1 VGDVNEA
8 VAGLEERQDL
18 LAQSARREALLRSA
32 SVLLAHRASLRA
44 VRILHS
50 EIRRAL
56 GEPEG
61 ALPFE
66 RYRSV
71 READE
76 EHRRLSAELARRCS
90 NGSGGLTW
98 QHLRRRVTVWG
109 SWAIVIGVFSLLT
122 LRYAYALWDKARWAR
137 ENPGGNWISRY
148 YPKLNFLGS
157 PVLRYDIA
165 IDHDWGKAPP
175 AESMARDNWSATWD
189 TCVRV
194 TADVALK
201 LKLSADD
208 KGALLVDDVPRIVV
222 SRPGAT
228 QETVQL
234 PPGVYHLQVQYQER
248 RRGAKVRLEGIE
260 SQGTDYYS
268 LQRPILEQEEIR
280 CEGARRK

>member
-1 VGDVNEA
+1 MGDVNEA
-8 VAGLEERQDL
+8 VARPEESQDL

-32 SVLLAHRASLRA
+32 SVLLARRASLRA
-44 VRILHS
+44 VRLLHS
-50 EIRRAL
+50 EIRRAW

-61 ALPFE
+61 ALRSE
-66 RYRSV
+66 SYRSV

-76 EHRRLSAELARRCS
+76 EHRRLSAEVARRRA
-90 NGSGGLTW
+90 NGAGELTW
-98 QHLRRRVTVWG
+98 QHVRRRMTLWG

-122 LRYAYALWDKARWAR
+122 LRYTFALWAKARWAR

-157 PVLRYDIA
+157 PVLRYDVA
-165 IDHDWGKAPP
+165 IDHNWGKAPP

-194 TADVALK
+194 SADVALK
-201 LKLSADD
+201 LRLSADD
-208 KGALLVDDVPRIVV
+208 RGSLLVDDVARIVV
-222 SRPGAT
+222 SRPGAKE
-228 QETVQL
+228 ETVQL
-234 PPGVYHLQVQYQER
+234 PPGVYHLQVQYEER

-268 LQRPILEQEEIR
+268 LQRPILEQDEIR